1 MGTSGT
7 PYSVSCQWYFFK
19 LVEGKDPPKYR
30 EKIELE
36 ADYVATG
43 GLMVRVR
50 KPLFGAGK
58 AVVMDSGFV
67 F

>member
-1 MGTSGT
+1 M
-7 PYSVSCQWYFFK
+7 
-19 LVEGKDPPKYR
+19 EGKDPPTYR